1 MCGRFTANVKK
12 KDLEEE
18 WNLEVPPEF
27 RPRYN
32 IAPSQVVG
40 IITNTQPSKLSMFR
54 WGLIPSWVKDSSEIS
69 HIINARIETLNDKP
83 SFRKLVQSA
92 RCLVPATSWFEWMH
106 DKSRQPFV
114 IKLKNAKWFAMAGLW
129 DTWIDA
135 EGQKVNTFTII
146 TTNAAP
152 NISHIHE
159 RMPLVVPKELQQDWL
174 SKKTDAASIASKTG
188 QLEFDFYPVS
198 SQVNSPKN
206 DDENLLN
213 EFRETLL

>member
-18 WNLEVPPEF
+18 WNLAVPPEF

-40 IITNTQPSKLSMFR
+40 VITNTEPGSLSLFR
-54 WGLIPSWVKDSSEIS
+54 WGLIPSWAKDPAIGNKM
-69 HIINARIETLNDKP
+69 INARVETLTEKP
-83 SFRKLVQSA
+83 SFRKLVQTA
-92 RCLVPATSWFEWMH
+92 RCLVPATSWFEWMQAQ
-106 DKSRQPFV
+106 SRQPFV
-114 IKLKNAKWFAMAGLW
+114 IKPKNAKLFAMAGLW

-135 EGQKVNTFTII
+135 AGKQVNTFTVI
-146 TTNAAP
+146 TTEAAQ
-152 NISHIHE
+152 NIRHIHE

-174 SKKTDAASIASKTG
+174 SNHTDAAAIAVQAG

-198 SQVNSPKN
+198 SQVNNPKN
-206 DDENLLN
+206 DDERLLD

>member
-18 WNLEVPPEF
+18 WNLAVPPEF

-40 IITNTQPSKLSMFR
+40 VITNKQPSALSLFH
-54 WGLIPSWVKDSSEIS
+54 WGLIPSWAKDNSMAS
-69 HIINARIETLNDKP
+69 HMINARVETLNEKP
-83 SFRKLVQSA
+83 SFRKLAQTA
-92 RCLVPATSWFEWMH
+92 RCLVPATSWFEWMQ
-106 DKSRQPFV
+106 DKSRQPFA
-114 IKLKNAKWFAMAGLW
+114 IKLKNAKLFALAGLW

-135 EGQKVNTFTII
+135 GGQKVNTFTII

-152 NISHIHE
+152 GIRHIHE

-174 SKKTDAASIASKTG
+174 SNKTDAITIATESG

-198 SQVNSPKN
+198 SRVNSPKN
-206 DDENLLN
+206 DDESLLD

>member
-18 WNLEVPPEF
+18 WNLAVPPEF

-40 IITNTQPSKLSMFR
+40 VITNTEPGSLSLFR
-54 WGLIPSWVKDSSEIS
+54 WGLIPSWAKDPAIGSKM
-69 HIINARIETLNDKP
+69 INARVETLTEKP
-83 SFRKLVQSA
+83 SFRKLVQTA
-92 RCLVPATSWFEWMH
+92 RCLVPATSWFEWMQAQ
-106 DKSRQPFV
+106 SRQPFA
-114 IKLKNAKWFAMAGLW
+114 IKPKNTKLFAMAGLW

-135 EGQKVNTFTII
+135 DGQKVSTFTVI
-146 TTNAAP
+146 TTEAAQ
-152 NISHIHE
+152 NIRHIHD
-159 RMPLVVPKELQQDWL
+159 RMPLVVPKELQHDWL
-174 SKKTDAASIASKTG
+174 TNNTDAATIAVKSG

-198 SQVNSPKN
+198 SLVNNPKN
-206 DDENLLN
+206 DDERLLD

>member
-18 WNLEVPPEF
+18 WNLAVPPEF

-40 IITNTQPSKLSMFR
+40 VITNTEPGSLSLFR
-54 WGLIPSWVKDSSEIS
+54 WGLIPSWAKDPAIGSKM
-69 HIINARIETLNDKP
+69 INARVETLTEKP
-83 SFRKLVQSA
+83 SFRKLVQTA
-92 RCLVPATSWFEWMH
+92 RCLVPATSWFEWMQAQ
-106 DKSRQPFV
+106 SRQPFA
-114 IKLKNAKWFAMAGLW
+114 IKPKNTKLFAMAGLW

-135 EGQKVNTFTII
+135 DGQKVNTFTVI
-146 TTNAAP
+146 TTEAAQ
-152 NISHIHE
+152 NIRHIHE
-159 RMPLVVPKELQQDWL
+159 RMPLEGPTELQHDWL
-174 SKKTDAASIASKTG
+174 TNKTDAATVAVKSG

-198 SQVNSPKN
+198 SLVNNPKN
-206 DDENLLN
+206 DDERLLD